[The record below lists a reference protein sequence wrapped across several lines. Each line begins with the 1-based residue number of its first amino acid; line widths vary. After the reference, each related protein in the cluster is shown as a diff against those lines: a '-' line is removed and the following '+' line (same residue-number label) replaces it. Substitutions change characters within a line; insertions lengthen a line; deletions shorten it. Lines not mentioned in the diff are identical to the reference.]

1 MLTSMYCT
9 LKRVRQRER
18 DKREREKREGRE
30 EKGGRQRERELFP
43 DSST

>member
-9 LKRVRQRER
+9 LERVRQRER

-30 EKGGRQRERELFP
+30 EKGGRQKERELFP

>member
-1 MLTSMYCT
+1 MYCT
-9 LKRVRQRER
+9 LERVRQRER

-30 EKGGRQRERELFP
+30 EKGGRQKERELFP

>member
-1 MLTSMYCT
+1 MYCT
-9 LKRVRQRER
+9 LERVRQRER

-30 EKGGRQRERELFP
+30 EKGERQRERELFP